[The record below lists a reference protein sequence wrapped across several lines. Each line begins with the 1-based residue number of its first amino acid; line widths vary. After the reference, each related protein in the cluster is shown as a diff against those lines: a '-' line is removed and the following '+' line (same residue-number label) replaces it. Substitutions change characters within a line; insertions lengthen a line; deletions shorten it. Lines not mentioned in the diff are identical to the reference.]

1 MHGLL
6 FQVIKM
12 KNFRE
17 KAVKLAEKLFGPSE
31 IQNRVALS
39 AIKLIVGDV
48 VTLFEE
54 FQKTKGAGALFFN
67 PTQPSFSRYM
77 TVSLIKTDIILAEEI
92 MDKNLVEFLRK
103 LLVVIENQEKSKK
116 PVVVLVDEKG
126 MSIHVIDINQA
137 EENLNKKANAAS
149 AS

>member
-54 FQKTKGAGALFFN
+54 FQKTEGAGALFFN

-77 TVSLIKTDIILAEEI
+77 TVSLIITDIILAVEI
-92 MDKNLVEFLRK
+92 MDKNLV
-103 LLVVIENQEKSKK
+103 
-116 PVVVLVDEKG
+116 
-126 MSIHVIDINQA
+126 
-137 EENLNKKANAAS
+137 
-149 AS
+149 